1 LPNDATAFFSL
12 HWAWG
17 EQRNPN
23 PQLAPLSQL
32 SHVSRPCV
40 TSVKRNRRKIN
51 LLKKQCPETDDLQQ
65 RENIMIKLKKV
76 HSKTKAR
83 ALGVFVLLSGL
94 FIALFAATLLLITP
108 DRVLAQSIQTSA
120 QTQNVTKASAK
131 DIRGASPYVAIENER
146 APKLIVDPP
155 LPEGLVQG
163 VYWAQYRVENLHIVP
178 VFGASSL
185 QVSPRIGH
193 LHVIVDDLPW
203 WWADASDT
211 NTVDI
216 ANLPPGQH
224 KVKIQL
230 VDSNHNVFPGQEVT
244 QTFTIPKYQS
254 AHAH

>member
-1 LPNDATAFFSL
+1 
-12 HWAWG
+12 
-17 EQRNPN
+17 
-23 PQLAPLSQL
+23 
-32 SHVSRPCV
+32 
-40 TSVKRNRRKIN
+40 
-51 LLKKQCPETDDLQQ
+51 
-65 RENIMIKLKKV
+65 MIKLKKV
-76 HSKTKAR
+76 HYKTKAR
-83 ALGVFVLLSGL
+83 ALKVFVPLSGL
-94 FIALFAATLLLITP
+94 FIALFAATLLLTPP
-108 DRVLAQSIQTSA
+108 DRVLANQSIQTSS
-120 QTQNVTKASAK
+120 QTQTVTEASAK
-131 DIRGASPYVAIENER
+131 DIRGASPYVAIENEP
-146 APKLIVDPP
+146 APKLIVDSP

-178 VFGASSL
+178 AFGTSSL

-254 AHAH
+254 ANAH